1 MCRRQGH
8 LGRIGRGIDPLEGR
22 RRPADRENVRVR
34 LRSERGFGLI
44 ELLMAMVMLNIGILA
59 IVAAF
64 NSGMFALNRASKIST
79 ASALADSQMEQ
90 YRAITYNA
98 IALDSTSLGTV
109 DNTYKCDAA
118 LGASCPNSTAGE
130 VSSSCSGSPLPN
142 ECVPSRNVTGAD
154 RKKYRVDT
162 YILYTTPTNGR
173 QLKVVTVVV
182 RDGTTL
188 SARPYARVTSTFD
201 PSTG

>member
-1 MCRRQGH
+1 
-8 LGRIGRGIDPLEGR
+8 
-22 RRPADRENVRVR
+22 VRVR

-79 ASALADSQMEQ
+79 ASALADSQMEL
-90 YRAITYNA
+90 YRAVTYNS
-98 IALDSTSLGTV
+98 IALDSTALGSV

-118 LGASCPNSTAGE
+118 LGASCPNSTSGE
-130 VSSSCSGSPLPN
+130 ITTTCSGSPLPN
-142 ECVPSRNVTGAD
+142 ECVPSRSVAGAD
-154 RKKYRVDT
+154 HKNYRVDT
-162 YILYTTPTNGR
+162 YIVYTTPTNGR

-182 RDGTTL
+182 RDGNTL
-188 SARPYARVTSTFD
+188 SARPYARVSSTFD
-201 PSTG
+201 ASTG

>member
-1 MCRRQGH
+1 VP
-8 LGRIGRGIDPLEGR
+8 IGRGIDPLEGR
-22 RRPADRENVRVR
+22 ERLADREIVRVR

-79 ASALADSQMEQ
+79 ASALADSQMEL
-90 YRAITYNA
+90 YRAITYNS
-98 IALDSTSLGTV
+98 IALDATALGSV
-109 DNTYKCDAA
+109 DNTYKCDSA
-118 LGASCPNSTAGE
+118 LGVSCPNSTSGE
-130 VSSSCSGSPLPN
+130 VTATCSGSPLPN
-142 ECVPSRNVTGAD
+142 ECTPSRNVTGAD
-154 RKKYRVDT
+154 RKKYRIDA
-162 YILYTTPTNGR
+162 YIVYTTPTNGR
-173 QLKVVTVVV
+173 QLKVITVVV
-182 RDGTTL
+182 RDGNTL